1 MLGQIRIALT
11 FAVIC
16 GGALCSTAQAQSIQG
31 PDMGRLLA
39 TGGITSVEGTG
50 GGGLVPWALIT
61 GYGTRDSYGA
71 NVSATNLDT
80 QDYSLKTYGIA
91 VGIADRIEF
100 SLAQQDFRGTDAAL
114 AGIGIKQDIFGI
126 KVKVAGDALYEQDRF
141 IPQIAIGA
149 QYKRNNGIT
158 GPLAA
163 AGITNV
169 TQLGAAD
176 DSGIDYYVAATKIL
190 LDQSLLLNATVRFT
204 KANQFGLL
212 GFGGPGGNS
221 YEPVLEGSVAYLVNR
236 NVVLGAEYRQKRGN
250 LDPVAV
256 DKEDDAYDVF
266 LAYFPT
272 KNISLTAAYVVL
284 GDITRFNPTNQKG
297 LYLSIQAGF

>member
-1 MLGQIRIALT
+1 MPGQIRIALIT
-11 FAVIC
+11 AVIF
-16 GGALCSTAQAQSIQG
+16 GSALCSTAQAQSIQG

-39 TGGITSVEGTG
+39 TGGITSVEGAG

-71 NVSATNLDT
+71 NVSATNLNT
-80 QDYSLKTYGIA
+80 QDYSLRSYGIA

-100 SLAQQDFRGTDAAL
+100 SLAQQNFRGTDAAL
-114 AGIGIKQDIFGI
+114 DGLGIKQDIFGI
-126 KVKVAGDALYEQDRF
+126 KVKVAGDALYEQDRYM
-141 IPQIAIGA
+141 PQIAIGL
-149 QYKRNNGIT
+149 QYKRNDGIT

-221 YEPVLEGSVAYLVNR
+221 YEPVFEGFVAYLVNR

-266 LAYFPT
+266 IAYFPT

>member
-1 MLGQIRIALT
+1 MPGQIRIALVI
-11 FAVIC
+11 AVIC
-16 GGALCSTAQAQSIQG
+16 GGALCSTAQSQSIQG
-31 PDMGRLLA
+31 PDTGRLLA
-39 TGGITSVEGTG
+39 TGGITSVEGAG

-71 NVSATNLDT
+71 NVSATNLDA

-114 AGIGIKQDIFGI
+114 DGIGIKQDIFGI
-126 KVKVAGDALYEQDRF
+126 KLKVAGDALYEQDRF
-141 IPQIAIGA
+141 MPQIAIGL

-212 GFGGPGGNS
+212 GFGGPGGNN

-236 NVVLGAEYRQKRGN
+236 NLVLGAEYRQKRGN

-256 DKEDDAYDVF
+256 DKEEDAYDVF